1 MMRYNI
7 SSMRRKILLLLP
19 IAFLLFSNIS
29 ISSEKTQVLDK
40 IETCVACHGQ
50 KGISSNP
57 IWPNLAGQ
65 NPRYLKSQL
74 QAFKKGSTGGRN
86 NPVMYGIAQTLS
98 DRDMDVLADYYAGL
112 EKSIGTTDDKYLILG
127 RNIYRG
133 GVIDIKIQACIAC
146 HGPNGLGNYAAGIPM
161 LSGQHAEYVYQQL
174 KNFQSGLRSNDQNKM
189 MRNIV
194 HRMTDNEMR
203 AVSHYIQGLY

>member
-1 MMRYNI
+1 MAMSSEVSQDNDI
-7 SSMRRKILLLLP
+7 SS
-19 IAFLLFSNIS
+19 
-29 ISSEKTQVLDK
+29 
-40 IETCVACHGQ
+40 TCVACHGQ
-50 KGISSNP
+50 NGISSNP

-74 QAFKKGSTGGRN
+74 QAFKKGPNGDRN

-98 DRDMDVLADYYAGL
+98 DKDMDDLANYYAGL
-112 EKSIGTTDDKYLILG
+112 EKSIGTTQDKYLILG

-133 GVIDIKIQACIAC
+133 GILDIKIQACIAC

-161 LSGQHAEYVYQQL
+161 LSGQHADYIYQQL
-174 KNFQSGLRSNDQNKM
+174 KNFQSGVRSNDQNKM